1 MGGGGGG
8 RGLGRGLRRSRSSS
22 SRASMR
28 RIYSRILWLC
38 LPAGMTP
45 TSFCSLQQIPKLVQ
59 ALLQLVLLVYPT
71 LKLDGPKLGV
81 GYLIGHGSSL
91 ARHASL

>member
-1 MGGGGGG
+1 
-8 RGLGRGLRRSRSSS
+8 
-22 SRASMR
+22 
-28 RIYSRILWLC
+28 
-38 LPAGMTP
+38 MTP

-59 ALLQLVLLVYPT
+59 ALLQLFLLAYPT

-81 GYLIGHGSSL
+81 GYLIGYGSSL